1 MIIHTLS
8 GVMDANK
15 QQAAKKAVG
24 IHAAQL
30 VEDGMRVGLGT
41 GSTTAFAIKELGRRI
56 REEGLQMVGTPT
68 SFAAERLGR
77 EMGIPLVS
85 LDAINHL
92 DIALDGADEVDPV
105 LNLIKGRGAAHT
117 REKVVAGLADTFVAL
132 VDASKLTDQLG
143 SRKPVPVE
151 VLPMAVTPVMR
162 SLEAL
167 GAVPAIRMG
176 KQKDGPVVT
185 DQGFWVV
192 DAQFAGIED
201 PQALDHAIKGLT
213 GVLDHGLFIGMTA
226 RVLVAEADGSV
237 QTLYGS

>member
-1 MIIHTLS
+1 MINHTLS

-41 GSTTAFAIKELGRRI
+41 GSTTAFAIKALGRRI
-56 REEGLQMVGTPT
+56 KEEGLQIVGTPT

-77 EMGIPLVS
+77 EMGIPIAS
-85 LDAINHL
+85 LDVVDHL
-92 DIALDGADEVDPV
+92 DIALDGADEVDPA

-117 REKVVAGLADTFVAL
+117 REKVVAELADRFVAL
-132 VDASKLTDQLG
+132 VDASKLVDQLG
-143 SRKPVPVE
+143 IRKPVPVE

-162 SLEAL
+162 ALEAM

-185 DQGFWVV
+185 DQGFWVI
-192 DAQFAGIED
+192 DAQFAGIDD
-201 PQALDHAIKGLT
+201 PVALDARLKGLT
-213 GVLDHGLFIGMTA
+213 GVLDHGLFINMTA
-226 RVLVAEADGSV
+226 SVLVAEEDGSV
-237 QTLYGS
+237 RTMHKS